1 MDEIIKTDAA
11 ERSADE
17 TIEKTHAPEL
27 SAPADAAE
35 TVAPSPENTAN
46 EAPDAP
52 QNSPSATRPMQN
64 KAEIIAR
71 LEAIAA
77 DGGRAERAELD
88 GLKQAYYRLHQKEAA
103 EERAAYIEAHGS
115 DEGFLP
121 SPDAEEQT
129 FKDSLSKVREL
140 RAAAAAEEEALKQRN
155 LERKLQIIEEVKAMT
170 ESAEKADKSYEAFK
184 ALQAEWKTLSPV
196 PAERATELWKTYQA
210 IADQFYDLLSLCHEL
225 RDYDYRKNLETK
237 TRLCEQAEQLAGE
250 SDVVS
255 AFHALQKLHQEF
267 RETGPVAK
275 EHREEIWNRFKEAST
290 LVNKAHQAHF
300 ERLKA
305 EEEQNLER
313 KTALCEQAEA
323 IAAATP
329 ENSAGWEQG
338 TQAVIA
344 LQAEWKTIGF
354 TPKKVNTQIFERF
367 RSACDAFFTAKSEH
381 FRATRESLAQ
391 NLAAKTALAEKAD
404 EIIAAAEAFAAQN
417 EWESAAARIIDLQRK
432 WKQIGTVPR
441 KVSTALWE
449 RFNGTCNRFFE
460 LKSAAGPSRRQE
472 EEANFDTKRG
482 IIERL
487 EALAAEM
494 GDDALQKVRELQ
506 KAWNETGHV
515 PFRKKDKL
523 YEAYRSVCDKIYD
536 ALHESAG
543 RRSVEN
549 FKRRVAE
556 TAGNDLQREYQRMV
570 QALEQKRAEIK
581 TYETNLSFFSGKSK
595 AAASLVGD
603 IEKKISR
610 LREDAEQIAEKV
622 KAAAAALRE
631 EKKAE

>member
-1 MDEIIKTDAA
+1 MDEIIKTEATEIPA
-11 ERSADE
+11 EE
-17 TIEKTHAPEL
+17 TVSQTIGTPDDQPQETARAEQPDTHAL
-27 SAPADAAE
+27 QSKAD
-35 TVAPSPENTAN
+35 V
-46 EAPDAP
+46 
-52 QNSPSATRPMQN
+52 
-64 KAEIIAR
+64 IAR
-71 LEAIAA
+71 LEAIALA
-77 DGGRAERAELD
+77 GGRAERAEID
-88 GLKQAYYRLHQKEAA
+88 GLKQAYYRLHQKAAA
-103 EERAAYIEAHGS
+103 EERAAYVNEHGS
-115 DEGFLP
+115 EEGFMP
-121 SPDAEEQT
+121 SPDAEEEAFRT
-129 FKDSLSKVREL
+129 GMAKVREL

-155 LERKLQIIEEVKAMT
+155 LERKLQIIEEIKTMT
-170 ESAEKADKSYEAFK
+170 ESAEKADKSYDAFK
-184 ALQAEWKTLSPV
+184 ALQTEWKELTPV

-237 TRLCEQAEQLAGE
+237 TRLCEAAERLTAE

-255 AFHALQKLHQEF
+255 AFHSLQKLHQEF

-305 EEEQNLER
+305 EEEENLAR
-313 KTALCEQAEA
+313 KTVLCEQAEA
-323 IAAATP
+323 LAAATP
-329 ENSAGWEQG
+329 ENSAGWEES
-338 TQAVIA
+338 TKAIID
-344 LQAEWKTIGF
+344 LQSQWKTIGF

-367 RSACDAFFTAKSEH
+367 RAACDTFFNAKSEH
-381 FRATRESLAQ
+381 FRSTRESLAQ

-404 EIIAAAEAFAAQN
+404 EIIAAAESFTTQN
-417 EWESAAARIIDLQRK
+417 EWESAAAKVIDLQRK

-460 LKSAAGPSRRQE
+460 IKNAAGPSRRQE
-472 EEANFDTKRG
+472 EEANLEKKRD
-482 IIERL
+482 IIGRL
-487 EALAAEM
+487 ETLAAEM
-494 GDDALQKVRELQ
+494 GEDALQKVRALQ
-506 KAWNETGHV
+506 KEWNETGHV
-515 PFRKKDKL
+515 PFRKKDKI
-523 YEAYRSVCDKIYD
+523 YDTYRSVCDKIYD

-603 IEKKISR
+603 IEKKIAR
-610 LREDAEQIAEKV
+610 LHEDAEQIAEKV